1 MSGSGGLKPRAVAG
15 RPSVTRLTQRSWTGM
30 RASGRP
36 MAAVRKMLKRDGR
49 GERELEEFDNGKTL
63 WLQNCAL
70 EGDQIFVLVLLTV
83 VVWVGEDVCVCED
96 SVRKPRTTST
106 PHTHHT
112 STQSQSQRMD
122 DYDIISPC
130 VRSECVCVRV
140 CPYLTTSPILDE
152 MR

>member
-36 MAAVRKMLKRDGR
+36 MAAVRKMLKKDGR
-49 GERELEEFDNGKTL
+49 GESKLEEFNNEKTL

-83 VVWVGEDVCVCED
+83 VVWVCEGVCED
-96 SVRKPRTTST
+96 SVRKPRPPPPLTPITPPPNHSLREWMIMTSYH
-106 PHTHHT
+106 P
-112 STQSQSQRMD
+112 
-122 DYDIISPC
+122 
-130 VRSECVCVRV
+130 V
-140 CPYLTTSPILDE
+140 
-152 MR
+152 